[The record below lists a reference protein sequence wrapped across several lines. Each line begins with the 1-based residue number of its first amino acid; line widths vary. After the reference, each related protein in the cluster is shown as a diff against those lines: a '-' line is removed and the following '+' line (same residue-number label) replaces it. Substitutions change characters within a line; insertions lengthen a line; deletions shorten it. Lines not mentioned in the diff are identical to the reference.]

1 MPLVQG
7 INAALRRVPAWPIYI
22 VGLIPPSWLLYLGLN
37 NGLGADPVREMEHQL
52 GLLALKLLIA
62 GLCVTPLRRATGISL
77 IRYRRA
83 IGLVA
88 FFYVVLHLLVW
99 IALDMGL
106 LFAQALGDIVKRP
119 YITIGMIG
127 FVAMIPLAVTSN
139 NWSIRRLGP
148 QAWQRLH
155 RLTYVAALAGAL
167 HYVWLVKAWPLQPLV
182 YTGIIVA
189 LLVLRLPQ
197 IRGLIPAPAR

>member
-1 MPLVQG
+1 MSVAQT
-7 INAALRRVPAWPIYI
+7 INGALRRVPAWPIYV
-22 VGLIPPSWLLYLGLN
+22 VGVIPPAWLLYLGLN
-37 NGLGADPVREMEHQL
+37 GGLGADPVKELEHQM

-62 GLCVTPLRRATGISL
+62 GLCVTPLRRITGISL
-77 IRYRRA
+77 IRFRRA

-99 IALDMGL
+99 IGLDMGL
-106 LFAQALGDIVKRP
+106 LFGQALRDIVKRP
-119 YITIGMIG
+119 YITIGMVG

-148 QAWQRLH
+148 QKWQRLH
-155 RLTYVAALAGAL
+155 RLVYLSALAGAL

-182 YTGIIVA
+182 YMGIILG
-189 LLVLRLPQ
+189 LLVLRMPQ
-197 IRGLIPAPAR
+197 IRGLIPAVAR